1 MIDNQNTENYNKEN
15 ELLIYLLTNY
25 SLLIERSFQMTVNP
39 RLPEKNTALTPLRKL
54 GYEAGITTESIVYN
68 CFYIYFVIFLTN
80 VVGLNPVMAGTVSLI
95 SVCVDAITDPILGWI
110 VDHPKVNPKK
120 FMLVGGLLT
129 GILLTCTF
137 VVVDGSQGFKFA
149 YYVIVSSLMWCS
161 YTSFCIPYYSCC
173 AQMTDDYDEQTK
185 IRGVSSTMNGFVIYG
200 GCVFPILFIGLFGGM
215 GVSDTLCW
223 TMAAGCIGVISIIFG
238 LINYFSIKNVKFI
251 EKAIDQEPENI
262 LKTYKDILKLKPMK
276 FFIPWVFF
284 YLFGSA
290 MVSANTNY
298 LLIYS
303 AGVDPEAL
311 AGTAVMTLLA
321 FFILSPVFTM
331 IATKWDRKVAVLVAF
346 GITMVGVVICRII
359 GVDSLFMVYV
369 LTALNGFALAGFW
382 CLFYDFSYDLIE
394 LDEYKNRK
402 SRAGCITSFPQL
414 IQKFGNAVGLQ
425 VIGIVLAMVGYD
437 ASKEVQSASAVSG
450 IQNISTIFLA
460 ICLAISIVCIIVY
473 PVNKKVYARLPAANE
488 RRRAGEIDFVD
499 PEIDKILILKT
510 Q

>member
-1 MIDNQNTENYNKEN
+1 MHHFFPAVDSE
-15 ELLIYLLTNY
+15 
-25 SLLIERSFQMTVNP
+25 V
-39 RLPEKNTALTPLRKL
+39 RKCCGL
-54 GYEAGITTESIVYN
+54 AGDRN
-68 CFYIYFVIFLTN
+68 CS
-80 VVGLNPVMAGTVSLI
+80 G
-95 SVCVDAITDPILGWI
+95 
-110 VDHPKVNPKK
+110 
-120 FMLVGGLLT
+120 
-129 GILLTCTF
+129 
-137 VVVDGSQGFKFA
+137 
-149 YYVIVSSLMWCS
+149 
-161 YTSFCIPYYSCC
+161 
-173 AQMTDDYDEQTK
+173 
-185 IRGVSSTMNGFVIYG
+185 
-200 GCVFPILFIGLFGGM
+200 
-215 GVSDTLCW
+215 
-223 TMAAGCIGVISIIFG
+223 
-238 LINYFSIKNVKFI
+238 NVKFI

-460 ICLAISIVCIIVY
+460 ICLAISIVCILVY
-473 PVNKKVYARLPAANE
+473 PVNKKVYARLQAANE

-499 PEIDKILILKT
+499 PEIDKIL
-510 Q
+510 

>member
-25 SLLIERSFQMTVNP
+25 NLLIERSFQMTVNP

-95 SVCVDAITDPILGWI
+95 SVCVDAITD
-110 VDHPKVNPKK
+110 
-120 FMLVGGLLT
+120 
-129 GILLTCTF
+129 
-137 VVVDGSQGFKFA
+137 
-149 YYVIVSSLMWCS
+149 
-161 YTSFCIPYYSCC
+161 
-173 AQMTDDYDEQTK
+173 
-185 IRGVSSTMNGFVIYG
+185 
-200 GCVFPILFIGLFGGM
+200 PILFIGLFGGM

-331 IATKWDRKVAVLVAF
+331 IATKWDRKAAVLVAF

-460 ICLAISIVCIIVY
+460 ICLAISIVCILVY
-473 PVNKKVYARLPAANE
+473 PVNKKVYARLQAANE

-499 PEIDKILILKT
+499 PEIDKIL
-510 Q
+510 